1 MSANY
6 ISPISMD
13 AISSLCTELV
23 KNNSISKDDF
33 SRYHVKR
40 GLRNE
45 DGTGVMAG
53 LTRICSVEGYY
64 ILDGEL
70 VPKEGKL
77 SYRGY
82 DINQIVSNCQ
92 KENRFGFEEVIW
104 LLLFGELPNENQ
116 LASLQEVLTACREL
130 PDDFIEDM
138 IMKHASKDIMNK
150 MARCIMSLYSYDEDP
165 DNISTANV
173 LRQSLQLIAQ
183 VPSIMTAAYQVKRR
197 VFDGKSMYL
206 HPVNKDQTTAEH
218 ILTQIRSNK
227 KFTDEEAKLLDIML
241 MLHADHGG
249 GNNSTFSTRVLTSS
263 GTDTYSAITA
273 GFGSLKGPRHGG
285 ANISAARMMNE
296 IIANV
301 PDSTDEGQVKDYLVK
316 ILNKEAGDG
325 LGLIYGMGHA
335 VYTVSD
341 PRAVILKK
349 SAHELAYKAGYE
361 KEFLT
366 LENVEKITPGL
377 IKEMKGEGNDV
388 CANVDLYSGL
398 VYKVLGIPEDL
409 YTPLFA
415 SARIVGWCAHR
426 IESALP
432 IRACQVQENIVRS
445 AKDNYKGCGI
455 CAENSKQSIFSRF
468 WCSSSFLYGFQM
480 YSVIFSDRCFNRF
493 YRS

>member
-6 ISPISMD
+6 ISPISME
-13 AISSLCTELV
+13 AISSLCEELN
-23 KNNSISKDDF
+23 KNNSISKGDF

-82 DINQIVSNCQ
+82 DINQIVENCR

-104 LLLFGELPNENQ
+104 LLLFGDLPTENQ
-116 LASLQEVLTACREL
+116 LASLQEVLVACREL

-150 MARCIMSLYSYDEDP
+150 MARCIMCLYSYDENP
-165 DNISTANV
+165 DDISIANV
-173 LRQSLQLIAQ
+173 LRHSLQLISQ
-183 VPSIMTAAYQVKRR
+183 VPSIMSAAYQVKRR

-206 HPVNKDQTTAEH
+206 HPVNKDQTTAEF
-218 ILTQIRSNK
+218 ILNQIRSDK
-227 KFTDEEAKLLDIML
+227 KFSDEEAKLLDIML

-301 PDSTDEGQVKDYLVK
+301 PDSTDESQVKDYLVK

-341 PRAVILKK
+341 PRAVILKE
-349 SAHELAYKAGYE
+349 SARELAYKAGYE

-366 LENVEKITPGL
+366 LENVEKITPNL
-377 IKEMKGEGNDV
+377 IREMKGEGNDV

-426 IESALP
+426 IEELSTSKKI
-432 IRACQVQENIVRS
+432 IRPA
-445 AKDNYKGCGI
+445 YK
-455 CAENSKQSIFSRF
+455 SVSRAREYT
-468 WCSSSFLYGFQM
+468 SLSE
-480 YSVIFSDRCFNRF
+480 R
-493 YRS
+493 